1 MKILSYKI
9 SLLAAAVTLAA
20 TTLVGTANSVNPSSA
35 SEKAVAIGAANA
47 PLQGRLELTWGD
59 AKPGS
64 KATHRFSVTLVDD
77 AGRRHAFDS
86 DSALKAAGD
95 LYSLNNSRV
104 AVTLVPQTTALAKA
118 AAASGLSV
126 PEVIVPIDD
135 LVSNSVTGKAGDI
148 STRVVT
154 TTWATVMCKFKDI
167 ATEQKPRSFFQA
179 QYGTAAGELGQ
190 YWSLVSYGNI
200 NLNGSTA
207 YGWFTLPQ
215 NRSFYVTS
223 AGANLDKLFDDC
235 TAAANASVNFAAN
248 GGLQGI
254 NMMFNGDLDG
264 YAWGGGRCATLDGI
278 NKCWSSTWNPPW
290 AFQNLAPLAHEMGH
304 AYGLPHANNSDGDSD
319 TYDNPWD
326 VMSDAYSNANTSTTY
341 GTLPKNLNVYS
352 RNRLGYLTAARK
364 RTINHSTTSQ
374 RFELAYADLFSGDKT
389 RMVTLVIPGT
399 TTRYYTIEA
408 RGRRG
413 TYDGNLAGN
422 AVIIHSVD
430 TARASPAWS
439 VDAASP
445 KADVSNNEGSM
456 FKVGESWSTPEASGK
471 KFRVQVI
478 NATTEGFTIDVVGQ

>member
-1 MKILSYKI
+1 MKSYKI
-9 SLLAAAVTLAA
+9 SLLAAAVMLCVTAA
-20 TTLVGTANSVNPSSA
+20 VTDANSAGPRPVLQQGGAPEA
-35 SEKAVAIGAANA
+35 TKAQ
-47 PLQGRLELTWGD
+47 LQGRLELTWGD

-64 KATHRFSVTLVDD
+64 KAAHRFSVTLVDD
-77 AGRRHAFDS
+77 AGVRHALDAGR
-86 DSALKAAGD
+86 ALKAAGD
-95 LYSLNNSRV
+95 LYSLNKSRV
-104 AVTLVPQTTALAKA
+104 AVTLEPQSAMLTK
-118 AAASGLSV
+118 AASGLSV

-135 LVSNSVTGKAGDI
+135 LVSNTVTGTAGEF

-154 TTWATVMCKFKDI
+154 TTWATLMCKFKDI
-167 ATEQKPRSFFQA
+167 ATEQKPKSFFQS
-179 QYGTAAGELGQ
+179 QYGTATGELGQ
-190 YWSLVSYGNI
+190 YWSFVSYGNI

-374 RFELAYADLFSGDKT
+374 RFELAYADLFAGDKT

-439 VDAASP
+439 VDADSP

-478 NATTEGFTIDVVGQ
+478 NTTTEGFTIDVVGQ